1 MNKFKYLTLCLL
13 MAGIFSPG
21 AVYAEMVLSNVIV
34 HFEPGDPGRKDVEI
48 SNQGDEPLYVE
59 VEPHEVL
66 SPGTDQEERSRILD
80 PREAGLLVTPN
91 KLILP
96 PGATKVIR
104 LVKMGNSS
112 EERVYRIAAKPVTG
126 GVEATQSG
134 LKIMVGYEILA
145 IVYPSQPDAKL
156 KIEREGKKL
165 LVQNDGNTNVLLRQG
180 FQCKSPDM
188 PQEECTP
195 LPSRRMYPGNSWEL
209 DLPYDLPVKYYQSV
223 GTRNMVAE
231 YP

>member
-1 MNKFKYLTLCLL
+1 MNKIKYLIVVVLL
-13 MAGIFSPG
+13 AALAPGG
-21 AVYAEMVLSNVIV
+21 AVHAEMVLSNVIV

-48 SNQGDEPLYVE
+48 SNHGEEPLYVE

-66 SPGTDQEERSRILD
+66 APGTDQEERARILD

-91 KLILP
+91 KLIVP

-104 LVKMGNSS
+104 LVKMGISS
-112 EERVYRIAAKPVTG
+112 KERVYRIAAKPVTG
-126 GVEATQSG
+126 GVEATSSG

-156 KIEREGKKL
+156 KIERDGRKL
-165 LVQNDGNTNVLLRQG
+165 FVQNNGNTNVLLRQG
-180 FQCKSPDM
+180 FQCETSDT

-195 LPSRRMYPGNSWEL
+195 LPSRRVYPGNSWEL
-209 DLPYDLPVKYYQSV
+209 DLPHDLPVKYYQSV